1 MLACRKLVAA
11 LGVVALGFVMGAST
25 RADSNPNKTMYLT
38 FNRPVSLPGVM
49 LGSGTYIFEVPDP
62 IDAADVVRVTS
73 RDHSIVYLTA
83 FTRAVTRPAG
93 MPHDQLISFGE
104 ARPDAPQPIAVWWPQ
119 NESTGRQFIY
129 PSH

>member
-1 MLACRKLVAA
+1 MLACKKLVAA
-11 LGVVALGFVMGAST
+11 LGVVTLGLAMGVTT
-25 RADSNPNKTMYLT
+25 RADNDANKTMYLT

-62 IDAADVVRVTS
+62 IGAAQVVRVTS
-73 RDHSIVYLTA
+73 RDRSIVYLTA

-93 MPHDQLISFGE
+93 MPHDQPISFGE

-129 PSH
+129 AKH